1 MRILLFL
8 SFLVIASCASN
19 KDGSKPLP
27 KEVKGISNSDFIP
40 KKEKV
45 YNRRADAV
53 KVEDKEIISKNILV
67 SESLDKGQLFEDF
80 KVESKIDEL
89 ARTCYEKE
97 FKEAREQIRLLEEEY
112 RSNVIFWNQV
122 ATCFMLEKDYRK
134 ALLFY
139 NKALEFNASYAP
151 VLNNIG
157 VMYEKQGEDERALIS
172 YQKAS
177 SSNKY
182 ARTPKYNM
190 AMLYLKYGLYNK
202 SKDILAG
209 LKRINSKDSQ
219 ILNALAVSELMSG
232 DVNSALNN
240 YKSVDSDL
248 LEKPA
253 YGINYAYA
261 LFLDGKKDKAID
273 AFEDV
278 DIEKNDSNYSYYL
291 RVKSLIGVR

>member
-1 MRILLFL
+1 MRILLIL
-8 SFLVIASCASN
+8 LVLVAVSCASN

-27 KEVKGISNSDFIP
+27 KEVSDISNSDFVP

-45 YNRRADAV
+45 YNRRADTV

-67 SESLDKGQLFEDF
+67 SESLDKGRLFEDF

-97 FKEAREQIRLLEEEY
+97 FKDAREQIRILEEEY

-139 NKALEFNASYAP
+139 NKALEFNTNYAP

-157 VMYEKQGEDERALIS
+157 VMYERQGEDERALIS
-172 YQKAS
+172 YEKAS
-177 SSNKY
+177 KNNKY

-202 SKDILAG
+202 SKNILSG

-219 ILNALAVSELMSG
+219 VLNALAVSELMSG
-232 DVNSALNN
+232 DVKSALSN
-240 YKSVDSDL
+240 YSLVDPEL
-248 LEKPA
+248 LEEPA
-253 YGINYAYA
+253 YGVNYAYA
-261 LFLDGKKDKAID
+261 LFVDGKKEKAHD